1 MRISSEFKKILIAG
15 FTIGFILQHA
25 VIAYGNSVSDFEH
38 PETIFTPGPG
48 RKSIE
53 FRSPMDGP
61 MVNNGVAIRNFTP
74 EIYDPY
80 DDAAPR
86 NIWPR
91 AMVIFGLSCVL
102 IAVILNSRDYHDDN
116 DRE

>member
-1 MRISSEFKKILIAG
+1 MRISSKFKQILFAG
-15 FTIGFILQHA
+15 LTIGFILQHA
-25 VIAYGNSVSDFEH
+25 VIVYGNSVSDFEH
-38 PETIFTPGPG
+38 PESLIPGPS

-61 MVNNGVAIRNFTP
+61 MMNNGVGIRNFTP

-91 AMVIFGLSCVL
+91 AMVMLGLCSIICAIL
-102 IAVILNSRDYHDDN
+102 LNSRDYHDDN
-116 DRE
+116 DREE